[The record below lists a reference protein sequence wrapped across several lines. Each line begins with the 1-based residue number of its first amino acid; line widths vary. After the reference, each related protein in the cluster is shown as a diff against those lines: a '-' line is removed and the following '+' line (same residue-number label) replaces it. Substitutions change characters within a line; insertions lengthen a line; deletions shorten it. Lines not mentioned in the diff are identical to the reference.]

1 MTSRLQNNIKIMNV
15 LREHA
20 TNTKAW
26 KEEKPSELSDHD
38 KIYFRGQKSED
49 AGLKNQRTNYFADF
63 LRGLPEFY
71 KWLLHP

>member
-1 MTSRLQNNIKIMNV
+1 MKV

-26 KEEKPSELSDHD
+26 KEEKPSELSDPD

-71 KWLLHP
+71 KWLLRH